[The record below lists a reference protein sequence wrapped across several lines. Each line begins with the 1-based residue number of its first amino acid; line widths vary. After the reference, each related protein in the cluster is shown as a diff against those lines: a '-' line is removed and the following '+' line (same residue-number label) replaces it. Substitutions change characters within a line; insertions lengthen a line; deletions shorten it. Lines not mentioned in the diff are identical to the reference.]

1 MGTPNLDDR
10 DPNPGLDY
18 IPRPGTIPV
27 YHDSSQ
33 PGRRP
38 TASDEPH
45 MPDQNP
51 ILAAASPTA
60 PASPPLLAVRGLV
73 VQFPDRSP
81 ILQRIVGWTRAVD
94 GVSFDL
100 PRGQSLGIVGES
112 GSGKSTVARAVM
124 RLVEASEGT
133 IELWGQDMRAAKGA
147 GLRQL
152 RRRVQMIFQDPAGS
166 LNPRMR
172 IGDIVAEP
180 LVVHGEGGRKE
191 ELVARVRTLLE
202 RCGMPAASMDR
213 YPHQFSGGQRQ
224 RIAIARALAL
234 TPELIVCDEPT
245 SALDV
250 SIQAQ
255 ILNLLKDLQKERGLS
270 YLFISHD
277 MGVVQHMCDRIAVM
291 RAGKIVEMGTREEV
305 LGSPRE
311 EYTRTLLAAV
321 PGASRFIDGSQHPH
335 SALS

>member
-1 MGTPNLDDR
+1 ML
-10 DPNPGLDY
+10 
-18 IPRPGTIPV
+18 
-27 YHDSSQ
+27 
-33 PGRRP
+33 
-38 TASDEPH
+38 
-45 MPDQNP
+45 
-51 ILAAASPTA
+51 
-60 PASPPLLAVRGLV
+60 
-73 VQFPDRSP
+73 
-81 ILQRIVGWTRAVD
+81 
-94 GVSFDL
+94 
-100 PRGQSLGIVGES
+100 
-112 GSGKSTVARAVM
+112 
-124 RLVEASEGT
+124 
-133 IELWGQDMRAAKGA
+133 AAKGV

-172 IGDIVAEP
+172 VGDIVAEP
-180 LVVHGEGGRKE
+180 LVVHGEGGTKE
-191 ELVARVRTLLE
+191 ELVARVRSLLE

-291 RAGKIVEMGTREEV
+291 KAGKIVEMGTREEV

-311 EYTRTLLAAV
+311 DYTRTLLAAV
-321 PGASRFIDGSQHPH
+321 PGARG
-335 SALS
+335 